1 MSIYPEM
8 RMRRL
13 RRTENLRGI
22 FSENVVRRES
32 LIMPMFFDE
41 TIGDKEEISTMPGIY
56 HYSLDSGIE
65 KAKEYERT
73 GISSVLLFGIP
84 KIKDSTGS
92 QSYATDGIVQ
102 RAILEL
108 KKKTSLNVFADLCMC
123 EYTDHGHCGILSG
136 DYVDNDKTLVEYRK
150 IAHSYADAGVDVVA
164 PSGMMDGQVKAIREE
179 LDQSGFKNTIIMGYS
194 AKFASSMYAPFRE
207 AAHSAPSFGD
217 RRSYQMNFAN
227 SREAMREIEEDIS
240 EGADIIMVKPAMFY
254 LDLVREAR
262 NTFSLPLAVYNVSG
276 EYSMIMNAAKYELID
291 GRSVVKELL
300 TSFKRSGADLIISY
314 FSEYA
319 IKEGIAR

>member
-1 MSIYPEM
+1 MPIYPEM

-291 GRSVVKELL
+291 RKSVVKELL

>member
-13 RRTENLRGI
+13 RKTENLRKI
-22 FSENVVRRES
+22 LSENVVRKES

-41 TIGDKEEISTMPGIY
+41 TIKDQEEISTMPGIY

-65 KAKEYERT
+65 KAKEYENI

-92 QSYATDGIVQ
+92 QSYASDGIVQ
-102 RAILEL
+102 RAIREL
-108 KKKTSLNVFADLCMC
+108 KKKTFLNIFADLCMC
-123 EYTDHGHCGILSG
+123 EYTDHGHCGILSN

-150 IAHSYADAGVDVVA
+150 IAHSYAEAGVDVVA

-179 LDQSGFKNTIIMGYS
+179 LDDYGFKNTLIMGYS
-194 AKFASSMYAPFRE
+194 AKFASFMYAPFRE

-217 RRSYQMNFAN
+217 RRSYQMDFAN
-227 SREAMREIEEDIS
+227 SREAMREIEEDIA

-254 LDLVREAR
+254 LDLVHEAR
-262 NTFSLPLAVYNVSG
+262 KRFPLPLAVYNVSG
-276 EYSMIMNAAKYELID
+276 EYSMIASAAKSGLID
-291 GRSVVKELL
+291 MKGVVKELL
-300 TSFKRSGADLIISY
+300 TSIKRAGADLIISY